1 MNPIVLAVM
10 LLTLLFAFLNGVHDS
25 SNVVATMISSRAFSP
40 RVALG
45 VAALANFAGPFIF
58 GVAVADT
65 IGSDIVDPKTI
76 STVVILAALV
86 SANVWDIATWIL
98 GLPSSSSHALV
109 GGIIGAVMIGE
120 GWHAIRTDGL
130 LKILIPLFTSPL
142 IGFIIGFA
150 ILRLTLVLSWDSTPR
165 INQFFKRSQLVTGT
179 ALALSH
185 GTNDSQKAMGIM
197 ALALV
202 AGGLQQTFDI
212 PTWVILVCATMISLG
227 TAIGGWRLIRTLGG
241 KFFKIR
247 PIDGFTSQLTSA
259 SVIIGASLVG
269 GPVSTTHVVSTA
281 IMGAGVA
288 ERANK
293 VRWNVA
299 QEIAVAWLL
308 TIPASALVAAGIYWA
323 LLRLGV

>member
-1 MNPIVLAVM
+1 
-10 LLTLLFAFLNGVHDS
+10 
-25 SNVVATMISSRAFSP
+25 
-40 RVALG
+40 
-45 VAALANFAGPFIF
+45 
-58 GVAVADT
+58 
-65 IGSDIVDPKTI
+65 
-76 STVVILAALV
+76 
-86 SANVWDIATWIL
+86 
-98 GLPSSSSHALV
+98 
-109 GGIIGAVMIGE
+109 MIGE
-120 GWHAIRTDGL
+120 GWQAIRLDGL

-142 IGFIIGFA
+142 IGFVIGFA
-150 ILRLTLVLSWDSTPR
+150 VLRLTLVLSWDSTPS

>member
-1 MNPIVLAVM
+1 M

-45 VAALANFAGPFIF
+45 VAALANFVGPFIF

-76 STVVILAALV
+76 STVVILAALA
-86 SANVWDIATWIL
+86 SANLWDIATWIL

-109 GGIIGAVMIGE
+109 GGIVGAVLIGE
-120 GWHAIRTDGL
+120 GWQAIRTDGL

-142 IGFIIGFA
+142 IGFVIGFA
-150 ILRLTLVLSWDSTPR
+150 VLRLTLVLSWNSTPR

-202 AGGLQQTFDI
+202 AGGLLKTFAI
-212 PTWVILVCATMISLG
+212 PTWVILVSATMISLG
-227 TAIGGWRLIRTLGG
+227 TALGGWQLIRTLGG

-308 TIPASALVAAGIYWA
+308 TIPASALVAAGFYWI
-323 LLRLGV
+323 LLRLGI